1 MRACDIE
8 CRAVDNNM
16 DEAVVSD
23 CVIIIVAIFFLR
35 LVLRRFFSIL
45 VGVITSVTLGGT
57 TKYVLMKFKV
67 LLLQIIYSNTG
78 ESSKLDE

>member
-1 MRACDIE
+1 M
-8 CRAVDNNM
+8 
-16 DEAVVSD
+16 SD
-23 CVIIIVAIFFLR
+23 CALFIVASFFLII
-35 LVLRRFFSIL
+35 VLRRFFSTL

>member
-1 MRACDIE
+1 M
-8 CRAVDNNM
+8 
-16 DEAVVSD
+16 SD
-23 CVIIIVAIFFLR
+23 CALFMVDIFLLR
-35 LVLRRFFSIL
+35 LVLRRFFSTL

>member
-1 MRACDIE
+1 
-8 CRAVDNNM
+8 M